1 MAEEKRANE
10 LKSTG
15 YELFIAALSILSIL
29 NIFLA
34 IFIPNPDVAR
44 VLMIM
49 NGILS
54 AIFLADFTMRL
65 FTANSKSLYFFRE
78 FGWADLLASLPF
90 QALKILRI
98 FRLFRAYRLMRRFG
112 LKNMLRELADDRAG
126 SALYVLL
133 LMGMLVLEFGS
144 MEILAVES
152 RSSSANIKNA
162 SDALWYTLVTISTVG
177 YGDRY
182 PVTNPGRFIGALLIV
197 VGVGIFGTFTGY
209 LANLFL
215 SPKKEPKPDQEPSS
229 TALAADDPKAKLEEL
244 KMLVADQHKS
254 QAAVEA
260 KLAEIEKLM
269 VSASGSQGQE
279 RPTSLS

>member
-1 MAEEKRANE
+1 MAEPKRANE

-65 FTANSKSLYFFRE
+65 FTANSKSRYFLHE

-90 QALKILRI
+90 QALKILRV

-112 LKNMLRELADDRAG
+112 LKNMLRELAEDRAG
-126 SALYVLL
+126 SALYMLL

-144 MEILAVES
+144 MAILAAES
-152 RSSSANIKNA
+152 RSSSANIMNA
-162 SDALWYTLVTISTVG
+162 SDAIWYTLVTISTVG

-182 PVTNPGRFIGALLIV
+182 PVTNPGRLIGALIIV

-215 SPKKEPKPDQEPSS
+215 SPKKEPKPDQEPAS
-229 TALAADDPKAKLEEL
+229 TAPAVDEPKARLAEIKRMLEAQEQATADLKAKLEEIDNL
-244 KMLVADQHKS
+244 L
-254 QAAVEA
+254 
-260 KLAEIEKLM
+260 
-269 VSASGSQGQE
+269 
-279 RPTSLS
+279 

>member
-1 MAEEKRANE
+1 MAEQKKGAGELKNISAEPKRANE

-29 NIFLA
+29 NIFLT

-44 VLMIM
+44 VLTIM

-54 AIFLADFTMRL
+54 VIFLGDFTMRL
-65 FTANSKSLYFFRE
+65 LTANSKSTYFFRE

-90 QALKILRI
+90 QALKFLRI

-112 LKNMLRELADDRAG
+112 LKNMLRELANDRAG
-126 SALYVLL
+126 SALYMLL

-144 MEILAVES
+144 MVMLAAES
-152 RSSSANIKNA
+152 RSPSANIKSA
-162 SDALWYTLVTISTVG
+162 SDAIWYTLVTISTVG

-182 PVTNPGRFIGALLIV
+182 PVTNPGRIIGALIIV

-215 SPKKEPKPDQEPSS
+215 SPKKEQKPDQDPAS
-229 TALAADDPKAKLEEL
+229 TASAADDPKTRLAQIKRMLEAQEQATADLKAKL
-244 KMLVADQHKS
+244 D
-254 QAAVEA
+254 
-260 KLAEIEKLM
+260 EIDNL
-269 VSASGSQGQE
+269 
-279 RPTSLS
+279 L

>member
-182 PVTNPGRFIGALLIV
+182 PVTNPGRFIGALIIV

-215 SPKKEPKPDQEPSS
+215 SPKKEPKPDQEPAS
-229 TALAADDPKAKLEEL
+229 TAPAADDPRARLEEL

-269 VSASGSQGQE
+269 VSDRLRE
-279 RPTSLS
+279 IE

>member
-78 FGWADLLASLPF
+78 FGWADLLASLPI
-90 QALKILRI
+90 QALKFLRI

-182 PVTNPGRFIGALLIV
+182 PVTNPGRFIGALIIV

-215 SPKKEPKPDQEPSS
+215 SPKKEPKPDQEPAS
-229 TALAADDPKAKLEEL
+229 TAPAADDPRARLEEL

-269 VSASGSQGQE
+269 VSDRLRE
-279 RPTSLS
+279 IE